1 MTTISDIEEFQLEK
15 RKEVILRSST
25 ISETLT
31 GKQIIFINKSNYL
44 FDRKL
49 IKKGI
54 IDGKERFYDTLRKRL
69 VSKDSSGYVRAFYA
83 WEFTR
88 RYKPHRITGWFGKK
102 NGICKHCVVSV
113 RDNTEHENFYTEC
126 KIKGEPY
133 HIFIPFKIGRTPKE
147 KRHNIRHYYKKGIP
161 VANLSKIFIISESR
175 IYRLIK
181 DINSKSFDK
190 CIIKKVAEKC
200 KTPLSFTSVN

>member
-1 MTTISDIEEFQLEK
+1 MSKISDIEEFQLEK
-15 RKEVILRSST
+15 RKEAILHNSI

-31 GKQIIFINKSNYL
+31 GKQIIFNNRIDYL

-54 IDGKERFYDTLRKRL
+54 IKGKERFYDTERKRL
-69 VSKDSSGYVRAFYA
+69 VSKDSSGYVRAFYD

-88 RYKPHRITGWFGKK
+88 RYKPRRITGWFGKK

-113 RDNTEHENFYTEC
+113 RDSTEHENFYTEC
-126 KIKGEPY
+126 KIVGEAY

-147 KRHNIRHYYKKGIP
+147 KRHNIRHYYKKGLP
-161 VANLSKIFIISESR
+161 VNSLAKIFLLSEKSVYR
-175 IYRLIK
+175 IIK
-181 DINSKSFDK
+181 DINPKAFTKCPIEIEKSQK
-190 CIIKKVAEKC
+190 
-200 KTPLSFTSVN
+200 